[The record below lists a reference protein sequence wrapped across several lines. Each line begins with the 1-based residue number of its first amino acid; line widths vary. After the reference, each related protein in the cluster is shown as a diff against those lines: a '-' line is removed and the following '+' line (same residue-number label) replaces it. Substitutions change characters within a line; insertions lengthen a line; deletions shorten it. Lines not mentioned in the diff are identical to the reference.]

1 MLHPF
6 GTKYKILVDY
16 NQGFYMTS
24 ELRKQQ
30 LREAQ
35 QRRRAKLAK
44 GERSQVSLYFDRNN
58 LELMD
63 TWCTQFR
70 LDRNDFINNLISG
83 LSKSP
88 EAIPAFII
96 PC

>member
-1 MLHPF
+1 MDLNIESNDDCKREC
-6 GTKYKILVDY
+6 T
-16 NQGFYMTS
+16 MTS
-24 ELRKQQ
+24 EQRKKQ

-63 TWCTQFR
+63 AWCTQFR
-70 LDRNDFINNLISG
+70 LDRNDFINNLIAG
-83 LSKSP
+83 LSNSP
-88 EAIPAFII
+88 ERLPELIYAL
-96 PC
+96 

>member
-1 MLHPF
+1 
-6 GTKYKILVDY
+6 
-16 NQGFYMTS
+16 MTS
-24 ELRKQQ
+24 DLRKQQ
-30 LREAQ
+30 LRDAQ

-44 GERSQVSLYFDRNN
+44 GKRSQVSLYLDRNN

-63 TWCTQFR
+63 TWCIQFHF
-70 LDRNDFINNLISG
+70 DRSDFINNLISG

-88 EAIPAFII
+88 EVIPGFNV

>member
-1 MLHPF
+1 
-6 GTKYKILVDY
+6 
-16 NQGFYMTS
+16 MTS
-24 ELRKQQ
+24 EQRKKQ

-58 LELMD
+58 LEFMD
-63 TWCTQFR
+63 TWCTHFR
-70 LDRNDFINNLISG
+70 LDRNDLINNLISG

-88 EAIPAFII
+88 ERLPELI
-96 PC
+96 CTL